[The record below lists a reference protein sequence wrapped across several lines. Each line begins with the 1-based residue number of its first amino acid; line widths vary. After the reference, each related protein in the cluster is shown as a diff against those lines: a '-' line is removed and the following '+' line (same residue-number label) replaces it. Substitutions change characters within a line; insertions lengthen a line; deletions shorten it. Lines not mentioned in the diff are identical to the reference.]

1 MSKVIAVAG
10 GTGSVGRTIVE
21 ELKKSP
27 LYDVIVLAR
36 KVSEK
41 HTRLSMPF
49 QN

>member
-10 GTGSVGRTIVE
+10 GTGSFGRTLVE

-36 KVSEK
+36 KVSYPNTPLE
-41 HTRLSMPF
+41 
-49 QN
+49 